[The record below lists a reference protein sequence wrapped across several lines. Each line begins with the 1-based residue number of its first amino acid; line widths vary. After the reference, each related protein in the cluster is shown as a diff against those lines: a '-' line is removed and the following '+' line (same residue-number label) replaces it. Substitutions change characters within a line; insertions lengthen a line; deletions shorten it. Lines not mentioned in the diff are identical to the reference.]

1 MPKKGDASRQRKLDE
16 RAGCERIATMR
27 SVHDGK
33 VSRFA
38 RGSGLVREFEVKPEV
53 IRYPRATIPDRVRV
67 LDKKLELLMER
78 VGS

>member
-1 MPKKGDASRQRKLDE
+1 
-16 RAGCERIATMR
+16 MR

-33 VSRFA
+33 MSRFA
-38 RGSGLVREFEVKPEV
+38 RGSGLAREFEVKPEV
-53 IRYPRATIPDRVRV
+53 IRYPRATIPDRDRA